1 MGKHYDLDGKIAV
14 VTGAGSGIGKEVALV
29 LAEEGA
35 KVALLDINQ
44 KGLEEAS
51 NYLKE
56 GGFDSISFAAD
67 VADQSSVAQAFNEL
81 ETKWKRVDILVTCAA
96 IISPERTWNISLA
109 EWSRIIAVNLTG
121 TFIPVQ
127 CSLRIMRKQQS
138 GKIITF
144 GSDVA
149 KRGGGRFGGS
159 AYAASK
165 GGILAFTRT
174 VAREVAQEGISV
186 NCINPGPT
194 RTPLHKGITEEQME
208 MLRSGIPKGRLGAP
222 RDLANAVAFLA
233 SDLAEHIHGE
243 TLNVDGGV
251 MMD

>member
-14 VTGAGSGIGKEVALV
+14 VTGAGSGIGREVALV

-35 KVALLDINQ
+35 KVALMDLNQ
-44 KGLEEAS
+44 EGLEETS
-51 NYLKE
+51 KLLKE
-56 GGFDSISFAAD
+56 NGFESTFFTVD
-67 VADQSSVAQAFNEL
+67 VSDPDSVAQSFKDIER
-81 ETKWKRVDILVTCAA
+81 KWTRVDILVTCAA
-96 IISPERTWNISLA
+96 IISPKRTWDISLE
-109 EWSRIIAVNLTG
+109 EWNRIITVNLTG
-121 TFIPVQ
+121 TYIPVQ
-127 CSLRIMRKQQS
+127 CALWMMRKQRS

-165 GGILAFTRT
+165 GGVLAFTRT

-186 NCINPGPT
+186 NCVNPGPT

-208 MLRSGIPKGRLGAP
+208 TLRSGIPKGRLGRP

-233 SDLAEHIHGE
+233 SDLSEHIHGE

>member
-14 VTGAGSGIGKEVALV
+14 VTGAGSGISREVALV
-29 LAEEGA
+29 LADEGA
-35 KVALLDINQ
+35 KVALMDASQ
-44 KGLEEAS
+44 EGLEKTSKLLEDS
-51 NYLKE
+51 
-56 GGFDSISFAAD
+56 GFESAAFTVD
-67 VADQSSVAQAFNEL
+67 VGDPDGVVQAFKDVER
-81 ETKWKRVDILVTCAA
+81 KWARVDILVTCAA
-96 IISPERTWNISLA
+96 IISPARTWDMSLA
-109 EWSRIIAVNLTG
+109 DWNRIIAINLSG
-121 TFIPVQ
+121 AFIPVQ
-127 CSLRIMRKQQS
+127 CALRIMRKQRS

-159 AYAASK
+159 SYAASK
-165 GGILAFTRT
+165 GGVLAFTRT

-186 NCINPGPT
+186 NCVNPGPT
-194 RTPLHKGITEEQME
+194 RTPMHKGITDEQME
-208 MLRSGIPKGRLGAP
+208 MLRSGIPKGRLGEP

-243 TLNVDGGV
+243 TLNVDGGE